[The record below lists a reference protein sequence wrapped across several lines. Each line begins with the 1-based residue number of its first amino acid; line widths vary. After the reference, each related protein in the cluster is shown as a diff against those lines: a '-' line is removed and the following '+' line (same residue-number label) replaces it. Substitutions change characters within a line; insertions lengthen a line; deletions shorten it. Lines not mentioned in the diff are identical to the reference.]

1 VGAVTSCADTE
12 ALTADVAAALGRG
25 GGPSVLGEIV
35 VLVGTSASGKTT
47 LRRELLSRGLD
58 HDQVVSLDDLRRRAR
73 DRDVA
78 ASRPPRG
85 LQEYSAVAVR
95 HGSRWAHVLAAFGAG
110 YLADAGASRR
120 RDRREHLAIAA
131 DTGLRARAV
140 LLAEVPL
147 DELTRR
153 NARRPRDEQVPAD
166 VLRRQVHRRSLLS
179 AEMLAAEGFS
189 GVIEV

>member
-1 VGAVTSCADTE
+1 MGAVTSCADTE
-12 ALTADVAAALGRG
+12 ALPADVAAALGRG
-25 GGPSVLGEIV
+25 GGPSVLGGIV

-47 LRRELLSRGLD
+47 LRRELLSQGLH

-95 HGSRWAHVLAAFGAG
+95 HGSRRAYALAAFGAG
-110 YLADAGASRR
+110 YLADATHLRR